1 MPGPSRPK
9 GLAPAERARLAEGIW
24 PLGDDVSGR
33 STHQG
38 NFAHYGAHP
47 GDGFCRDLRL
57 TLSVRHHAPL
67 TLPNSPEFQQ
77 SGVYGEQNWQPRA
90 GCRRRRRLD
99 GMIRPGVG
107 DALPAGYCRALHRR
121 LGISRESTRDQLDW
135 SGRDYREASQNGSFR
150 RPCSF
155 ESHPA
160 PASHGV
166 VAASHCLI
174 GHKSG
179 RRCS

>member
-38 NFAHYGAHP
+38 TFAHYGAHP

-107 DALPAGYCRALHRR
+107 DALPAGYCRALQEDSEYH
-121 LGISRESTRDQLDW
+121 ESPHETNW
-135 SGRDYREASQNGSFR
+135 IGRGAIIER
-150 RPCSF
+150 RPRMA
-155 ESHPA
+155 H
-160 PASHGV
+160 
-166 VAASHCLI
+166 
-174 GHKSG
+174 SG
-179 RRCS
+179 DHVHSNPIPLQQATV